1 MAIHIHLARAAK
13 PVRDATQ
20 PSIGEKVMCNGY
32 PGVIRKVHTG
42 QLSGMVDVKL
52 ESGTV
57 TVEHSSLKPVR
68 DASGLVKDSVESV
81 EKEIRTQQRLM
92 DVAKRMGKDVPG
104 QVMQRM
110 AFLKEE
116 LEKAKNP
123 RTDDAITDK
132 SRALARKC
140 HQYLSNAVDMAE
152 ETADELDGADKAR
165 ARQARDSIRKAM
177 QEITPLC

>member
-1 MAIHIHLARAAK
+1 MAIHVHLTRKATDAGTVETLKKKIAEQERIYNQFASVGGPPRSH
-13 PVRDATQ
+13 PVHEALKKLRTELKATQ
-20 PSIGEKVMCNGY
+20 QGQ
-32 PGVIRKVHTG
+32 RTG
-42 QLSGMVDVKL
+42 TM
-52 ESGTV
+52 
-57 TVEHSSLKPVR
+57 
-68 DASGLVKDSVESV
+68 KDSVESV
-81 EKEIRTQQRLM
+81 EKEIATQQRII
-92 DVAKRMGKDVPG
+92 DVAKKAGKDVPG

-123 RTDDAITDK
+123 RTEDAITDK

-140 HQYLSNAVDMAE
+140 HQYLKDAVDMAE
-152 ETADELDGADKAR
+152 ETADVLDGADKAR